1 MNKNNKNT
9 FRLNRRRARIAI
21 SPFCNLNCIYCDGPK
36 SRKYNRPGA
45 MEDFRSKSLNQGT
58 INTDTFV
65 KIIEALHKVG
75 FSGITLTGGE
85 PLLNSE
91 WDEIVRK
98 SKAMG
103 MSQICLTTN
112 GVLLNSYS
120 QKNKCLPEELTLLT
134 ISFDTFDVEE
144 FKSITRGAKLEL
156 IINWLKTAKRNNPR
170 LKIRTNNVVMRRNL
184 KSLAEYVKLC
194 EKSKIIDEINLLN
207 LILKDPRDSHERK
220 NFEKEFVF
228 PSEII
233 KLLSEK
239 GGYNF
244 LMDSKYEFIAST
256 PKGLLIIVKDT
267 NLTLR
272 NACCNKCPIYC
283 QEGFYTIRV
292 GSDGTIRICM
302 DYKNEL
308 PFIDGPKEL
317 ERGLLVEKLK
327 KNVQMFETV
336 KLRKTLKEFFKRY
349 KIQLKN
355 SPKNILK

>member
-1 MNKNNKNT
+1 MNKNT

-21 SPFCNLNCIYCDGPK
+21 SPFCNLNCFYCDGPK

-65 KIIEALHKVG
+65 KIIEAFHKVG
-75 FSGITLTGGE
+75 FSGVTLTGGE
-85 PLLNSE
+85 PLLNPE
-91 WDEIVRK
+91 WDEIVKK

-103 MSQICLTTN
+103 ISQICLTTN
-112 GVLLNSYS
+112 GTLLNSYL
-120 QKNKCLPEELTLLT
+120 QKNKRLPEELTLLT
-134 ISFDTFDVEE
+134 ISLDTFDAEE
-144 FKSITRGAKLEL
+144 FKSITGGAKLEQ
-156 IINWLKTAKRNNPR
+156 IINGLKMVKKNNPK
-170 LKIRTNNVVMRRNL
+170 LKIRTNKVVMRYNL
-184 KSLAEYVKLC
+184 KSLVEYVKVC

-207 LILKDPRDSHERK
+207 LILKDPRDSREK
-220 NFEKEFVF
+220 KFFEKEFVS
-228 PSEII
+228 PSAII
-233 KLLSEK
+233 KFLSEK

-244 LMDSKYEFIAST
+244 LMDSKYEFITST

-272 NACCNKCPIYC
+272 NTYCNKCPIYC

-292 GSDGTIRICM
+292 ASDGTIRTCM
-302 DYKNEL
+302 DYKNKL

-327 KNVQMFETV
+327 KIVQIFETV
-336 KLRKTLKEFFKRY
+336 KLQKTLKKFFKRY
-349 KIQLKN
+349 KIRLKN
-355 SPKNILK
+355 FPKNIFK